1 MPSEETIPA
10 FQERPTFS
18 AWVGMLLVFVCFGL
32 LVLVVLNAS
41 PRGSDYE
48 QKRSQARTEKLH
60 AMQAETTKAL
70 NGYSW
75 VDKNKGVARIPIA
88 DAMKL
93 TVAELANKKPV
104 AANPIAIPAAAA
116 TPAPGASPAAAPA
129 PASSVPASATGTATP
144 KPTSVTGPH
153 SEIST
158 QPAAAA
164 NPPGAPPGTQPG
176 ASASPQAVPKK

>member
-1 MPSEETIPA
+1 MPSEEPIQA
-10 FQERPTFS
+10 FRQRPTFS
-18 AWVGMLLVFVCFGL
+18 TWVGVVLVFVFFGL
-32 LVLVVLNAS
+32 VALVVLNAS

-48 QKRSQARTEKLH
+48 QKRAQARFDKLH
-60 AMQAETTKAL
+60 TLQQETMKAL

-75 VDKNKGVARIPIA
+75 ADKNKGVARIPIA

-93 TVAELANKKPV
+93 MVAELAQKKPS
-104 AANPIAIPAAAA
+104 AANPIAMPAASA
-116 TPAPGASPAAAPA
+116 TPASSATPHGA
-129 PASSVPASATGTATP
+129 PASSATSAAPMGTATP
-144 KPTSVTGPH
+144 KPSSVTGPH

-164 NPPGAPPGTQPG
+164 NPPGAPPGSQPG